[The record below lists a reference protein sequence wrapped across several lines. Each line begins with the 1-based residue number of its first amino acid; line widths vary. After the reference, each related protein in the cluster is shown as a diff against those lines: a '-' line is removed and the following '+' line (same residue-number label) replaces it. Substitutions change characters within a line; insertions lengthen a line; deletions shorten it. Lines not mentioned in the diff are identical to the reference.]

1 MIRDCD
7 CAYGSNDLKSGEITT
22 SPSHCSVS
30 SGHINEPE
38 VKYGQP
44 SASGRG
50 MACHKMALWQL
61 RSARGKAEHVPWVS
75 CICVRDYGRMN

>member
-38 VKYGQP
+38 VNTVSPVRPGEEWHVTKWRYGSSVP
-44 SASGRG
+44 PEGKRNMFHGFPVFVSEI
-50 MACHKMALWQL
+50 MA
-61 RSARGKAEHVPWVS
+61 V
-75 CICVRDYGRMN
+75 